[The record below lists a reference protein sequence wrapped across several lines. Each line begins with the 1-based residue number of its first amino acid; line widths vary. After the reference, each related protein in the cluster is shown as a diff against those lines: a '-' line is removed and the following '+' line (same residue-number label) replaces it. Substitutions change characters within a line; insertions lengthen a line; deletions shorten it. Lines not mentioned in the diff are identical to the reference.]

1 MNHCWLLSEDIIWRS
16 AMFNHDAISI
26 NAWSHN
32 FSSPLSQFRT
42 CKHDNLSTKVV
53 GPTDLHLVFM
63 ASVKMTSFKFFRPY
77 LYEH

>member
-32 FSSPLSQFRT
+32 FFSPLSQFRT
-42 CKHDNLSTKVV
+42 CKHDNLSTKTWTQPMFCVH
-53 GPTDLHLVFM
+53 GFTENDLIQILPTLSL
-63 ASVKMTSFKFFRPY
+63 
-77 LYEH
+77 